1 MKDLSNYRISY
12 DKFTLDEGSLS
23 DDPLLMFRNW
33 FDEVN
38 NSNLIKEPNAMTLS
52 TIDEYNSPSNRV
64 VLLKKFSS
72 SGFIFYTNYN
82 SNKGKNIL
90 SNSNVCLSFFWPSH
104 ERQIIIKGKCSIM
117 SDEESDK
124 YFYSRPIDSQ
134 IGAIASDQSS
144 EIPDRK
150 FIENKFNKLKKT
162 KTKLNRPKQWGGIIV
177 SPFSLEFWQGRK
189 NRLHD
194 RIFYKKNY
202 DGEWSYKRLSP

>member
-1 MKDLSNYRISY
+1 
-12 DKFTLDEGSLS
+12 
-23 DDPLLMFRNW
+23 
-33 FDEVN
+33 
-38 NSNLIKEPNAMTLS
+38 
-52 TIDEYNSPSNRV
+52 
-64 VLLKKFSS
+64 
-72 SGFIFYTNYN
+72 
-82 SNKGKNIL
+82 
-90 SNSNVCLSFFWPSH
+90 
-104 ERQIIIKGKCSIM
+104 M
-117 SDEESDK
+117 SDKESDK

>member
-1 MKDLSNYRISY
+1 MKDLSDFRISY
-12 DKFTLDEGSLS
+12 EKYNLS
-23 DDPLLMFRNW
+23 ENSISEDPLLLFKNW
-33 FDEVN
+33 FDEICDSKQV
-38 NSNLIKEPNAMTLS
+38 KEPNAMTLS
-52 TIDEYNSPSNRV
+52 TVDSQNTPTNRV
-64 VLLKKFSS
+64 VLLKKFSEK
-72 SGFIFYTNYN
+72 GFVFYTNYD
-82 SNKGKNIL
+82 SRKGKSIAN
-90 SNSNVCLSFFWPSH
+90 NPNVCISFFWPSH

-150 FIENKFNKLKKT
+150 FIENKFSKLKKT

>member
-1 MKDLSNYRISY
+1 MSERL
-12 DKFTLDEGSLS
+12 
-23 DDPLLMFRNW
+23 
-33 FDEVN
+33 
-38 NSNLIKEPNAMTLS
+38 
-52 TIDEYNSPSNRV
+52 SPSSKGEPTI
-64 VLLKKFSS
+64 L
-72 SGFIFYTNYN
+72 N
-82 SNKGKNIL
+82 STLFCCCK
-90 SNSNVCLSFFWPSH
+90 
-104 ERQIIIKGKCSIM
+104 
-117 SDEESDK
+117 ESDK

-150 FIENKFNKLKKT
+150 FIENKFSKLKKT